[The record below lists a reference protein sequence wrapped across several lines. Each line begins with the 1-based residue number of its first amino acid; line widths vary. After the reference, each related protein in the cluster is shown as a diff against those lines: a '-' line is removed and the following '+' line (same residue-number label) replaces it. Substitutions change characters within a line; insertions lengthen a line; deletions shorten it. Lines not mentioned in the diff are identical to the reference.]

1 MATPLPKPTTP
12 EAFKAYLD
20 KHVNGG
26 KPVAGGSVYKGSTV
40 GDQWLAFYA
49 DKHGQFGSKYTLL
62 EYEEAFIA
70 YITTALLNTDL
81 QAGIGGA
88 ATTAAQAGAG
98 AAQGG
103 LSLYQDSV
111 FRFLGQLSNGNLWV
125 RVAKVAVGGA
135 LLIVGAAKLTGAD
148 KQVAALG
155 KAVAK
160 APLL

>member
-12 EAFKAYLD
+12 EAFKAYLNA
-20 KHVNGG
+20 HVNGG
-26 KPVAGGSVYKGSTV
+26 KPVGGGSAYKGATV

-49 DKHGQFGSKYTLL
+49 DKHGQYGAKFTLAQ
-62 EYEEAFIA
+62 YEEAFLA

-81 QAGIGGA
+81 QAGISGGA
-88 ATTAAQAGAG
+88 TAAAQAGAG

-103 LSLYQDSV
+103 LSLYQNSI
-111 FRFLGQLSNGNLWV
+111 FQFLGQLSSANLWI
-125 RVAKVAVGGA
+125 RVAKVIVGGA

-148 KQVAALG
+148 KQVATLG